1 MLVGDGNCVE
11 VKFLTAA
18 SCKVGILG
26 NPRTTSVNY
35 NNIVVIDS
43 IVGIALRS
51 SSRSID
57 NTALI
62 QNSYIGILQKND
74 CLSCYNETNG
84 YHTCSDMFA
93 VSMFVPT

>member
-1 MLVGDGNCVE
+1 LLVGDGNCVE
-11 VKFLTAA
+11 VRFLTVA

-35 NNIVVIDS
+35 NNVVVIDS

-51 SSRSID
+51 TAKSID

-62 QNSYIGILQKND
+62 RNSYIGILQRNN
-74 CLSCYNETNG
+74 CLSCYSQTNG
-84 YHTCSDMFA
+84 YHTCADMYA